1 MFALLVQRCTEL
13 LRDTPPGTHDYM
25 KVMFVCCHLS
35 KEGKINNV
43 LFTNPNVI
51 YQFLH
56 PVCMLNYHHSLSPP
70 VPMDDAEEGQKG
82 EEMEGMVHVSASSL
96 DLRELLPSIKVWS
109 DWMLGHPDQWN
120 PPPHSLE

>member
-13 LRDTPPGTHDYM
+13 LRDTPTGINEYRTGI
-25 KVMFVCCHLS
+25 FVFSQLS
-35 KEGKINNV
+35 KNNGRPRMSCS
-43 LFTNPNVI
+43 LIELLYTN
-51 YQFLH
+51 H
-56 PVCMLNYHHSLSPP
+56 PHPLSPP
-70 VPMDDAEEGQKG
+70 VQMDNAEEGQRG
-82 EEMEGMVHVSASSL
+82 EEMEGMVHISASSL